1 MYFNTIWSKETEVI
15 NNKRRN
21 FLKGATATS
30 VVAVAAGAGLLRP
43 ATVWAADWPKAAFN
57 AKTIDQALQ
66 ELYGS
71 KALTASKGIKIN
83 ANLQAENGAMVPVQ
97 VESSLKDVDAISVY
111 VKENASPLVA
121 NVKISGAAAL
131 FRANIKMLKTSDVIF
146 VVRSGGKLYTAKQN
160 IKVTAGGCGG

>member
-1 MYFNTIWSKETEVI
+1 MI
-15 NNKRRN
+15 NSNRRD

-43 ATVWAADWPKAAFN
+43 VTVWAADWPKNAFG

-66 ELYGS
+66 DLYGS
-71 KALTASKGIKIN
+71 NKLNASKDLKIT

-97 VESSLKDVDAISVY
+97 IEAEMANVDAISVY

-121 NVKISGAAAL
+121 NVKISGAAGL

-146 VVRSGGKLYTAKQN
+146 VVRSGGKLYSAKQN

>member
-1 MYFNTIWSKETEVI
+1 VI
-15 NNKRRN
+15 NSKRRN
-21 FLKGATATS
+21 FLKGATATG

-43 ATVWAADWPKAAFN
+43 ATVWAADWPKAAFS
-57 AKTIDQALQ
+57 AKTIEQGLQ
-66 ELYGS
+66 DLYGS
-71 KALTASKGIKIN
+71 SKLTPSKDLQIT

-97 VESSLKDVDAISVY
+97 IQSSMPGVDAISVY
-111 VKENASPLVA
+111 VKENAAPLVA

-146 VVRSGGKLYTAKQN
+146 VVRAGGKLYSAKQN